1 MVGELVIEEGDLE
14 VLRDRTNGSADDLEP
29 VTVATAGG
37 FLLSALGAGELATRG
52 HAAADK
58 IDSNVSSIIRDLRD
72 YSASVNDS
80 INAYA
85 ANENDSAVSFDV
97 TPHGRRGLTGADLAE
112 MRVAQ

>member
-1 MVGELVIEEGDLE
+1 MAGDLIIEEGDLE

-29 VTVATAGG
+29 VTVATAG
-37 FLLSALGAGELATRG
+37 
-52 HAAADK
+52 HAAADNL
-58 IDSNVSSIIRDLRD
+58 DSNVSTIIRDLRD

-80 INAYA
+80 IHAYA

>member
-37 FLLSALGAGELATRG
+37 FLLSALGALARARRG
-52 HAAADK
+52 PPAADK

-97 TPHGRRGLTGADLAE
+97 TPHGRSGLTGADLAE
-112 MRVAQ
+112 MRVTQ

>member
-52 HAAADK
+52 TPRLTK
-58 IDSNVSSIIRDLRD
+58 STLT
-72 YSASVNDS
+72 SAPLSG
-80 INAYA
+80 ICA
-85 ANENDSAVSFDV
+85 
-97 TPHGRRGLTGADLAE
+97 TILPP
-112 MRVAQ
+112 